1 MGYLERK
8 YMCNF
13 WNMAND
19 QVSCP
24 NMVILEIGPYYTKSK
39 GQICVRFTLWAIFEK
54 QANLVKSALIDA
66 KATSTCSRSE
76 VLICILNA
84 SLRPSF
90 LSYVE
95 PFSNYGPILGKLTV
109 HQMTW
114 YFQGQK
120 YPYVCYIHPLRP
132 KFPWAISNS
141 GPIWG
146 KLTVHQMTWYF
157 QGQKYPYVCYIHP
170 LRPKFPW
177 AISNY
182 GPIWGKVHLITQ
194 KWPWYF
200 HGQEYPY
207 ACYIHPQAQSF
218 IRFTLRW
225 TVFDLHS
232 FWGKSA
238 PNDFSSYAPFLGN
251 VHQMT
256 RHKYKYAC
264 YTDPPKPKF
273 SSVSHCDQL
282 FLSYGPILLKVH
294 WMTPK
299 RPCHVKD

>member
-24 NMVILEIGPYYTKSK
+24 NMVSLEIGPYYTKSK

-132 KFPWAISNS
+132 KFPWAISN
-141 GPIWG
+141 
-146 KLTVHQMTWYF
+146 
-157 QGQKYPYVCYIHP
+157 
-170 LRPKFPW
+170 
-177 AISNY
+177 Y
-182 GPIWGKVHLITQ
+182 GPILGKVHLITQ

-200 HGQEYPY
+200 QGQEYPY

-294 WMTPK
+294 
-299 RPCHVKD
+299 